1 MGYFLLTGYSSN
13 PEDKS
18 LLRQT
23 LGQRLRL
30 SDEKT
35 AKKEEK

>member
-1 MGYFLLTGYSSN
+1 MVIFYSQDIAQN
-13 PEDKS
+13 PEDKG